1 MIAFLGI
8 EDYVVGYGAKTGCF
22 NYKWNESA
30 FYNTNPIVRR
40 ADPLGCCAIVPN
52 STFAFRMNYLFSG
65 GEFVKSL
72 VYDPDCYEIISGLRY
87 RNDFVST
94 ILAPKKILAEFFGR
108 SADKIER
115 DSGLFVY
122 AQSSDPYYYI
132 VASGVKSLRNSNELV
147 NVVYIAEALLSCM
160 KDDFIGNIDLI
171 ESYLSD
177 M

>member
-1 MIAFLGI
+1 MIAFMGI
-8 EDYVVGYGAKTGCF
+8 EDYVVGYGAETGCF

-30 FYNTNPIVRR
+30 FYKTNPLVRL

-52 STFAFRMNYLFSG
+52 STFAYKMNYLYSG
-65 GEFVKSL
+65 GGFVKSL
-72 VYDPDCYEIISGLRY
+72 VYDPDCYEIISGLCY

-94 ILAPKKILAEFFGR
+94 ILAPKKILTEFFGR
-108 SADKIER
+108 SADQIER

-122 AQSSDPYYYI
+122 ARSSEPYYI
-132 VASGVKSLRNSNELV
+132 VASGVNTLRGSNELV
-147 NVVYIAEALLSCM
+147 NIVYMAEVLLSCM
-160 KDDFIGNIDLI
+160 KDFMGNIDLI

>member
-1 MIAFLGI
+1 MLFFLGI

-22 NYKWNESA
+22 NYKWNDSA
-30 FYNTNPIVRR
+30 FYNTNPLVRR

-52 STFAFRMNYLFSG
+52 STFASKMDYMFSG
-65 GEFVKSL
+65 GGFVKSV
-72 VYDPDCYEIISGLRY
+72 VYDPDCYEIVSGLRY
-87 RNDFVST
+87 QNDFANT
-94 ILAPKKILAEFFGR
+94 ILAPKKLLTEFFGR
-108 SADKIER
+108 SEDKIER

-122 AQSSDPYYYI
+122 ARSSEPYYI
-132 VASGVKSLRNSNELV
+132 VTSRAEALMNSNELV

-160 KDDFIGNIDLI
+160 KDFICNIDLI